1 MKITKRQLRRII
13 REGIA
18 DDAYEAGYNDALRD
32 RPHGSNPDMRDLDP
46 RSYDHGF
53 DKGTAERMDLQR
65 PSGTRGFYEG
75 AISKL
80 NENYDDTLAVMKS
93 DDREAKRR
101 AIFDF
106 VDDIGAFSPSDV
118 KALLDAT
125 FDFLG
130 MGEEQAY
137 MHMLFIDSTLPI
149 GAAVDGLRQ
158 TADEDFDPDR
168 PR

>member
-1 MKITKRQLRRII
+1 MLRDMILDMANNTAPIDIAQALADSYDSMDVFSAIDELIEDGELSYDVEEDRLTLVEGKMKITESQLRQII
-13 REGIA
+13 REE
-18 DDAYEAGYNDALRD
+18 Y
-32 RPHGSNPDMRDLDP
+32 
-46 RSYDHGF
+46 
-53 DKGTAERMDLQR
+53 
-65 PSGTRGFYEG
+65 
-75 AISKL
+75 SKL
-80 NENYDDTLAVMKS
+80 NENYDDTLAVIKS

-149 GAAVDGLRQ
+149 GAAVDGLRD

>member
-1 MKITKRQLRRII
+1 MLRDMILDMANNTAPIDIAQALAGSYDSKDVFSAIDELIEDGELSYDVEEDRLILVEGNSMKLLESQLRQII
-13 REGIA
+13 REE
-18 DDAYEAGYNDALRD
+18 Y
-32 RPHGSNPDMRDLDP
+32 
-46 RSYDHGF
+46 
-53 DKGTAERMDLQR
+53 
-65 PSGTRGFYEG
+65 
-75 AISKL
+75 SKL
-80 NENYDDTLAVMKS
+80 NENYDDTLVVMKS

-149 GAAVDGLRQ
+149 GAAVDGLRD